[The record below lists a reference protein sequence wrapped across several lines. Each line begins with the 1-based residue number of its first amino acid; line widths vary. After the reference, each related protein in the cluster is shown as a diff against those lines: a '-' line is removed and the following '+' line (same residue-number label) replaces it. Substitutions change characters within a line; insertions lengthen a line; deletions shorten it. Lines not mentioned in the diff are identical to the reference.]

1 MQSKRVETL
10 CKLQPQGHWAE
21 QIEEW
26 SKPPGRDSNQVP
38 TKSHRQSL
46 KKLLELMFT
55 PVIFK
60 VLSYGTFRSLVYV
73 QCTMAKFQW
82 EVRHTEFWTLPL
94 ILSASKYFRL
104 ISLSLYPH
112 PNISDKFLCHFI
124 FVEDKMNNRPYPRY
138 TCWGTKWTVVKHSLL
153 FISQ

>member
-1 MQSKRVETL
+1 MEGSPLTI
-10 CKLQPQGHWAE
+10 GHYF
-21 QIEEW
+21 IY
-26 SKPPGRDSNQVP
+26 
-38 TKSHRQSL
+38 TRQ
-46 KKLLELMFT
+46 KW
-55 PVIFK
+55 
-60 VLSYGTFRSLVYV
+60 FRSREVWSEGEDLVNWGLRNTIWTSPRWQKRYYHS
-73 QCTMAKFQW
+73 TMAKFQW
-82 EVRHTEFWTLPL
+82 EVRHSEFWTLPL

-104 ISLSLYPH
+104 ISLSFYPH